1 MILKFKKKID
11 RKIIYVY
18 KDMCI
23 YIHKIHAC
31 MQAIIYLLGWPSLAS
46 WNQSSLWEKVD
57 VVKDNKE

>member
-31 MQAIIYLLGWPSLAS
+31 M
-46 WNQSSLWEKVD
+46 
-57 VVKDNKE
+57 